1 MILALRTD
9 SPNAEIYLLSEN
21 KEIDRIIWLAERK
34 LADELL
40 IKIEEI
46 LKQNGANLND
56 LTGIIVFTGSGSFT
70 GLRIGTTIANSLAY
84 AQSIPVIASSGNNW
98 IQSGIKKLET
108 AKTENYVVPQYAAE
122 PNITSPKP
130 KT

>member
-9 SPNAEIYLLSEN
+9 KPTAEIYLYNDTNQVDEYS
-21 KEIDRIIWLAERK
+21 WLAERK

-40 IKIEEI
+40 IKIQD
-46 LKQNGANLND
+46 LLTKNTAKFDD
-56 LTGIIVFTGSGSFT
+56 LTGIIIFSGSGSFT
-70 GLRIGTTIANSLAY
+70 GLRIGTTVANSAAY
-84 AQSIPVIASSGNNW
+84 AQSIPVIDARGEDW
-98 IQSGIKKLET
+98 IECGLQKLKVKKN
-108 AKTENYVVPQYAAE
+108 AGYVIPIYDAE